1 MKIKAL
7 ILMSLLLGTF
17 LWAGA
22 DGLRPRPAAAGPSCE
37 ACK

>member
-17 LWAGA
+17 FWAGA
-22 DGLRPRPAAAGPSCE
+22 DGLRPRLAGAGPSCE
-37 ACK
+37 ACR